1 MLVSAC
7 HLLSSDDI
15 AVILGSRP
23 ADFIASLTVSISAPN
38 IQMSLI
44 LSVISAMY
52 DLRIGSVFSGCVAQS
67 VLMLLHCLD
76 IGLLRDGER

>member
-15 AVILGSRP
+15 AVTLGSRP

-52 DLRIGSVFSGCVAQS
+52 DRRIGSVVSGVVDHS
-67 VLMLLHCLD
+67 VLMLLQCLA
-76 IGLLRDGER
+76 IGLFCDGER